1 MFVRVGPARSANS
14 YPNCRKWTGCWQSC
28 ISTSIIFSSS
38 EKASS
43 PRVKAGC
50 PSAVTTW
57 LSPMFEK
64 AEEQLLHLIGQ
75 CRQLLTERRCC
86 GRAPRAFLGLRG
98 LRGRGTSFPWL
109 LRGCWIRHYWFS
121 FCVHRTQFYGR
132 IRRFLIAGVLLRKTS
147 VDVKAGER
155 WHVKRL
161 AQVGIAEVGRA
172 CAGRHTLASPPTGW
186 GTAPRPSNCGL
197 LKEDGKEE
205 CLNHCLDETLVP
217 PLSKSTIH
225 QCLAALAEAAGR
237 SCEQF
242 ANMAKDRPSR

>member
-1 MFVRVGPARSANS
+1 
-14 YPNCRKWTGCWQSC
+14 
-28 ISTSIIFSSS
+28 
-38 EKASS
+38 
-43 PRVKAGC
+43 
-50 PSAVTTW
+50 
-57 LSPMFEK
+57 MFEK

-75 CRQLLTERRCC
+75 CRQLLTERRSCV
-86 GRAPRAFLGLRG
+86 RAPRAFLGLRG
-98 LRGRGTSFPWL
+98 LRRRGTSFPWL
-109 LRGCWIRHYWFS
+109 LRGCWIRHDWFS

-242 ANMAKDRPSR
+242 AKMAKDRPSR